1 MNIDGYSNPSV
12 KIVFIGDSGVGKTS
26 IISRYDT
33 GEPPINPSPTVGAA
47 YLSKIYKSDDIEI
60 ELRMWD
66 TAGQET
72 YQSLAPIYFLHSLIG
87 FIVFDITQRSSYL
100 NVAKWVNQLREFAG
114 DNVISVIVA
123 NKIDLESERQVY
135 IEEYSKMA
143 TELNSLIAETS
154 AVSGEGINTMINNA
168 VSALINSNNEI
179 RYEISQRKKHNEQV
193 VSDTNRDCC

>member
-12 KIVFIGDSGVGKTS
+12 KILFIGDSGLVKTS
-26 IISRYDT
+26 IISLYDT

>member
-1 MNIDGYSNPSV
+1 MNLDGYSNPSV

-33 GEPPINPSPTVGAA
+33 GEPPVNPAPTVGAG
-47 YLSKIYKSDDIEI
+47 YLSKIYKNDDIEI

-72 YQSLAPIYFLHSLIG
+72 YQSLAPIYFLHSMIG
-87 FIVFDITQRSSYL
+87 FIVFDITQRSSYM

-123 NKIDLESERQVY
+123 NKIDLEEHRQVDK
-135 IEEYSKMA
+135 EDYSKMA
-143 TELNSLIAETS
+143 NELNSLIAETS
-154 AVSGEGINTMINNA
+154 AVSGVGINTMINEA

-179 RYEISQRKKHNEQV
+179 RYVISQQKKQNEKA
-193 VSDTNRDCC
+193 VSETNRDCC